1 MIKQPINKKKDKVFS
16 FLLGLV
22 YGYRS
27 ADMELKVLSMGDFS
41 AHKHEGH
48 QLFYLNKEKGV
59 VSKYQPIENPTHI
72 VAIEEDLEEK
82 KVKLYIYKL

>member
-27 ADMELKVLSMGDFS
+27 ADIELKVFKLEEFS
-41 AHKHEGH
+41 LEKHVGE
-48 QLFYLNKEKGV
+48 QIFYLDKKKGI
-59 VSKYQPIENPTHI
+59 VSKGEPIENPTHI
-72 VAIEEDLEEK
+72 VALKEDFEDK
-82 KVKLYIYKL
+82 KVKLFIYKL